1 MRRSVAAL
9 ACLGQ
14 DYRIVRCVLGGES
27 YGALRAWSG
36 WGDAVPG
43 RPGRGRGGAP
53 AGASPAGTAA
63 GQAQRFEDVYL
74 REFAS
79 VFGLAY
85 ALSGSR
91 WAAED
96 IAQDAFVVAHRQW
109 GRIGGYDDP
118 GAWVRRVAA
127 NLAVSGMRR
136 RLVEA
141 RALVRLAARQQQ
153 QPYAALPSEDGDF
166 WRAVRR
172 LPRRQAQV
180 VALLA
185 LGELSTAEV
194 ASILGCSQRTVQV
207 HLQKARVT
215 LAERLGLPPEEVDR

>member
-1 MRRSVAAL
+1 MPA
-9 ACLGQ
+9 
-14 DYRIVRCVLGGES
+14 
-27 YGALRAWSG
+27 
-36 WGDAVPG
+36 
-43 RPGRGRGGAP
+43 RPGRGRGAAS
-53 AGASPAGTAA
+53 AGDLSTGTFA

-79 VFGLAY
+79 VFALAY
-85 ALSGSR
+85 AMLGSR

-109 GRIGGYDDP
+109 GRVGGYEDP

-127 NLAVSGMRR
+127 NLAVSGVRR
-136 RLVEA
+136 RLAEA
-141 RALVRLAARQQQ
+141 RALVRLTAHQRQ
-153 QPYAALPSEDGDF
+153 QPYADLPSEDGDF

-185 LGELSTAEV
+185 LGELTTAEV
-194 ASILGCSQRTVQV
+194 ASTLGCSQRTVQV
-207 HLQKARVT
+207 HLQKARAT
-215 LAERLGLPPEEVDR
+215 LAERLGLPAEGVDR